1 MTTTPFIMGMRDAFF
16 EALFTIAK
24 GDPEVVFVSADNGAP
39 TLDRFVAELPDRF
52 FTVGIAEAQMIG
64 LAAGL
69 ALEGKKVYAYAIAP
83 FITTRVHEQVKID
96 VCSMNLPI
104 VLLGVGAGYAYDIMG
119 PTHHTVEDIAIMRAL
134 PNLVI
139 HSPADGATAAAL
151 ARISRETAAPQY
163 IRFDRAGIPEIHAGR
178 KTDFVAGLAP
188 IRAGRDVLIIATGV
202 MTHTALEV
210 AATLADRGI
219 EAGVVDLFRLK
230 PVNVEVL
237 LELIAPCER
246 VVTLEEHLLAGGI
259 GSIVAEIL
267 ADHGVMKPLLRIGQ
281 DDRFVFDLG
290 GREAIW
296 RRYGLDEEN
305 VTRRIREFIG
315 QR

>member
-151 ARISRETAAPQY
+151 ARISRETASASTAPGF
-163 IRFDRAGIPEIHAGR
+163 RRSMPAERRTSSPGSPRSAPAG
-178 KTDFVAGLAP
+178 T
-188 IRAGRDVLIIATGV
+188 
-202 MTHTALEV
+202 
-210 AATLADRGI
+210 
-219 EAGVVDLFRLK
+219 
-230 PVNVEVL
+230 
-237 LELIAPCER
+237 
-246 VVTLEEHLLAGGI
+246 
-259 GSIVAEIL
+259 S
-267 ADHGVMKPLLRIGQ
+267 
-281 DDRFVFDLG
+281 
-290 GREAIW
+290 
-296 RRYGLDEEN
+296 
-305 VTRRIREFIG
+305 
-315 QR
+315 

>member
-1 MTTTPFIMGMRDAFF
+1 
-16 EALFTIAK
+16 
-24 GDPEVVFVSADNGAP
+24 
-39 TLDRFVAELPDRF
+39 
-52 FTVGIAEAQMIG
+52 
-64 LAAGL
+64 
-69 ALEGKKVYAYAIAP
+69 
-83 FITTRVHEQVKID
+83 
-96 VCSMNLPI
+96 
-104 VLLGVGAGYAYDIMG
+104 
-119 PTHHTVEDIAIMRAL
+119 
-134 PNLVI
+134 
-139 HSPADGATAAAL
+139 
-151 ARISRETAAPQY
+151 
-163 IRFDRAGIPEIHAGR
+163 
-178 KTDFVAGLAP
+178 
-188 IRAGRDVLIIATGV
+188 